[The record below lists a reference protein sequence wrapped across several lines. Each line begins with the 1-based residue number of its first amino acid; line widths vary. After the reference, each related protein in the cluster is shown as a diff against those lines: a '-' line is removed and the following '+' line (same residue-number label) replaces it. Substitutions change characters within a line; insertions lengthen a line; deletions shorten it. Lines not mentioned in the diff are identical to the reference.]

1 MYIVKTHIVT
11 MFIVT
16 KLLRRSL
23 LRHCYGAQRYN
34 DIVTY
39 IVTMFIVTTTSY
51 RFCSRLL
58 PKRSSSS
65 KSGNGRR
72 LKERHHMTVSYI
84 LCDTST
90 ARHGTA
96 RHGTARHGTARHGT
110 ARHGTARHGTA
121 RHGTAQYNI
130 T

>member
-23 LRHCYGAQRYN
+23 LRHCYGAQWYN

-51 RFCSRLL
+51 RFAVGFFRSVRLH
-58 PKRSSSS
+58 PSPEME
-65 KSGNGRR
+65 G
-72 LKERHHMTVSYI
+72 
-84 LCDTST
+84 D
-90 ARHGTA
+90 
-96 RHGTARHGTARHGT
+96 
-110 ARHGTARHGTA
+110 
-121 RHGTAQYNI
+121 
-130 T
+130 